1 MLNFLKFLIF
11 FPNQGIIILKDKNL
25 TKNYFNILKI
35 LFLKKQNKY
44 DKIIIFRDLIY
55 KSLSILYLI
64 PALILRLLNYKLVA
78 SDSKSIGTYSE
89 EIEYILSKNTHSRL
103 ILLEPKSYC
112 ANEYFANFFYKN
124 KFIIIRSNI
133 LSALFI
139 PFTYI
144 NFFSISPYSKIKNL
158 IFQRQYYYKNNNK
171 KFYFDHE
178 LLFSGRLSAKKKNIH
193 FNLLDNK
200 KDHIKKKCYL
210 HIRDEENIPLRN
222 SDIKNYLEAINLL
235 IKNNFEIYYFSN
247 KDPGINIKEFK
258 FFNLKL
264 DENKKYQIKLAPV
277 IDLYLGQISGPFHLF
292 HSLETDMVLTDNII
306 FNHLISNKNVIS
318 LYKKYIKNNKILNIQ
333 EIFKMNLECIWDSKI
348 LLNKNIITEDNS
360 PDEILNACSEYLKKN
375 FETNK
380 IDFNTEINNFKN
392 FYLINFMSKY
402 FKNKTKCF

>member
-1 MLNFLKFLIF
+1 MLNFFKFLIF
-11 FPNQGIIILKDKNL
+11 FPNQEIIILKNKNL

-64 PALILRLLNYKLVA
+64 PAFILRLLNYKLVA

-89 EIEYILSKNTHSRL
+89 ELEYILSKNTHSKL

-112 ANEYFANFFYKN
+112 ANKYFANFFYKN

-144 NFFSISPYSKIKNL
+144 KFFSISPYSNVKNL
-158 IFQRQYYYKNNNK
+158 IFQKQYYYKNNNK

-193 FNLLDNK
+193 LNLLDNK

-210 HIRDEENIPLRN
+210 HIRDEQNITLRN
-222 SDIKNYLEAINLL
+222 SNIKNYLEAINLL

-247 KDPGINIKEFK
+247 KDPGINLKEFK

-292 HSLETDMVLTDNII
+292 HSLETDMVLTDNIV

-318 LYKKYIKNNKILNIQ
+318 LFKKYIKNNKILNIQ
-333 EIFKMNLECIWDSKI
+333 EIFRMNLECIWDSKI
-348 LLNKNIITEDNS
+348 LVNKNIITEDNS
-360 PDEILNACSEYLKKN
+360 PDEILNACSEYLKNN
-375 FETNK
+375 FEINK
-380 IDFNTEINNFKN
+380 IDFHPEINNFKN